1 MRNTCHD
8 YTYCRSHLV
17 ESNLWFL
24 LSVSVFYLFTSWRW
38 SRATENVYHLSSWFY
53 VLSWPN
59 KIASNYSKYI
69 LPIFTYPQNDYYDL
83 LWLVFRVI
91 YYFFILDQFLSGF
104 FLYFFSCFPSDHL
117 YFPVFVVTTAFVFS
131 VLLIIQCHFNFKYKS
146 PTIAFYRRFSSLC
159 VFWFS

>member
-24 LSVSVFYLFTSWRW
+24 LSVSVLYLFTSWRW

-83 LWLVFRVI
+83 LWFVFRVL
-91 YYFFILDQFLSGF
+91 YYFFILDQFLSCF
-104 FLYFFSCFPSDHL
+104 FVDFFFMFSFRPFIFPRFCCYYCFCFL
-117 YFPVFVVTTAFVFS
+117 
-131 VLLIIQCHFNFKYKS
+131 CS
-146 PTIAFYRRFSSLC
+146 PPHPMSF
-159 VFWFS
+159 